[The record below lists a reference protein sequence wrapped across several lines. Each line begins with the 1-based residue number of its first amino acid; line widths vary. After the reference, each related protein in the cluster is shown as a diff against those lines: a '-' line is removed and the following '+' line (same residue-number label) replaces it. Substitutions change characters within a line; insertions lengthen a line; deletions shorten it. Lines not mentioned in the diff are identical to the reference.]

1 MWYYIGMKFNY
12 TTVEIDGI
20 KFGMVNA
27 VLRNDDQAD
36 VGGLVIID
44 PNMVGMA
51 SLGDLVGLGELLME
65 MKLAMSGDVID
76 FKESG
81 VNWMIP

>member
-1 MWYYIGMKFNY
+1 MKFNY